1 VKRVMLMVCLLA
13 GLAVAVSACGSKE
26 ASIVDRAFK
35 NHIDSAQMTF
45 RVTVQQNAKKAQ
57 AFTVQGPF
65 KNNGAGQIPSF
76 DLQVNAADQFKGELI
91 SSGKDLFVRYKG
103 ETYDIGQDKVAQF
116 QKQMAAKSKQ
126 QGDVNSVSDFSKLG
140 IDLSK
145 WFPQTS
151 VKQDAQAAGVP
162 TTRVSGRLDI
172 SRALADFAKL
182 LHKPQFKSQI
192 GGAGQITDAQV
203 HQIAALVSD
212 PRFALDV
219 GRADGK
225 LRQITAHATIKGQ
238 AKLAMLLELRDVDKP
253 VSIDAPSSGRPI
265 QELLSK
271 ITGGVKQQ
279 QGA

>member
-1 VKRVMLMVCLLA
+1 MKRVMLMVCALA
-13 GLAVAVSACGSKE
+13 ALAVAISACGSKE

-35 NHIDSAQMTF
+35 NHIDSAQVTF
-45 RVTVQQNAKKAQ
+45 RVMVQQGAKKAQ

-65 KNNGAGQIPSF
+65 KNNGTGQIPSF

-91 SSGKDLFVRYKG
+91 SSGKDLFVRYQG
-103 ETYDIGQDKVAQF
+103 ETYDVGQDKVAQF

-126 QGDVNSVSDFSKLG
+126 QGQVDSVSDFGKLG

-151 VKQDAQAAGVP
+151 VKQDSQAAGVP

-182 LHKPQFKSQI
+182 LRKPQFKSQI

-203 HQIAALVSD
+203 HQIAALISD

-225 LRQITAHATIKGQ
+225 LRQITANATIKGR
-238 AKLAMLLELRDVDKP
+238 AKLAMLLQLRDVDKP
-253 VSIDAPSSGRPI
+253 VTIDAPSSGRPI
-265 QELLSK
+265 QELLQK

>member
-1 VKRVMLMVCLLA
+1 MLMVCALA
-13 GLAVAVSACGSKE
+13 ALAVAISACGSKE

-35 NHIDSAQMTF
+35 NHIDSAQVTF
-45 RVTVQQNAKKAQ
+45 RVMVQQGAKKAQ

-65 KNNGAGQIPSF
+65 KNNGTGQIPSF

-91 SSGKDLFVRYKG
+91 SSGKDLFVRYQG
-103 ETYDIGQDKVAQF
+103 ETYDVGQDKVAQF

-126 QGDVNSVSDFSKLG
+126 QGQVDSVSDFGKLG

-151 VKQDAQAAGVP
+151 VKQDSQAAGVP

-182 LHKPQFKSQI
+182 LRKPQFKSQI

-203 HQIAALVSD
+203 HQIAALISD

-225 LRQITAHATIKGQ
+225 LRQITANATIKGR
-238 AKLAMLLELRDVDKP
+238 AKLAMLLQLRDVDKP
-253 VSIDAPSSGRPI
+253 VTIDAPSSGRPI

-271 ITGGVKQQ
+271 ITGGAKQQ